1 VLLCCRLGREEIM
14 RPRRQWLALLCG
26 PSTSPLEAAARTA
39 QEDESTYLRRARAKN
54 LRSASLLVR
63 ARWWP
68 AQAAAKGDACGFGL
82 RSLPGARTVTSMGAT
97 SNNRWSAR
105 AVSFG
110 EARCVSMVWIKCL
123 RSAPQRPRDAQLHR

>member
-1 VLLCCRLGREEIM
+1 VLLCWRLGRWEIV
-14 RPRRQWLALLCG
+14 RPRRQWLGLLRG
-26 PSTSPLEAAARTA
+26 PSASPLEAAARNA

-68 AQAAAKGDACGFGL
+68 AQAAVTGGASGFGL
-82 RSLPGARTVTSMGAT
+82 RSVMRARTVASMGAT

-110 EARCVSMVWIKCL
+110 EARCVSKLWIKCL

>member
-1 VLLCCRLGREEIM
+1 V
-14 RPRRQWLALLCG
+14 RPRRHQALLCG

-54 LRSASLLVR
+54 LRLASLLVR

-68 AQAAAKGDACGFGL
+68 AQAAARGDACGFGL

-110 EARCVSMVWIKCL
+110 EARCVSKVMDKVPSFGAAKTAR
-123 RSAPQRPRDAQLHR
+123 RSTSPLEPTLERQR

>member
-1 VLLCCRLGREEIM
+1 MAPICEELAQRLFDRRRSLC
-14 RPRRQWLALLCG
+14 
-26 PSTSPLEAAARTA
+26 
-39 QEDESTYLRRARAKN
+39 
-54 LRSASLLVR
+54 

-68 AQAAAKGDACGFGL
+68 AQAAARADACGFGL
-82 RSLPGARTVTSMGAT
+82 RSLRGARTVTSMGAT

-110 EARCVSMVWIKCL
+110 EARCVSMIWIKCL